1 MKNILETIIGILI
14 VISIAI
20 LFMWVNIEMFG
31 MFAWIAI
38 PIEIASVAYVVYN
51 FENIMK

>member
-1 MKNILETIIGILI
+1 MKNILETITGVSIVIGIVVMFIWL
-14 VISIAI
+14 
-20 LFMWVNIEMFG
+20 NIELFG
-31 MFAWIAI
+31 VFAWIAI